1 MREWLA
7 TELLKVVAH
16 IPARQIFAK
25 VPMALRNEW
34 QANPEEDK
42 ELEAKLDSIVLD
54 LESFPLL
61 STAGTRQSNQQPQGE
76 QGSTTSTS
84 RRFTH
89 HAWTQKLP
97 QENGDLSSDAIQRL
111 KQMVSDQKMI
121 EANERKKMQESYK
134 QSQER
139 IAAGKLQMESLERRL
154 VISCEKVENV
164 FNEISAVTSRLNSLE
179 DGQEAM
185 RQSIESMSLQI
196 QQLTRLVERQHSK
209 DGPT

>member
-7 TELLKVVAH
+7 TGLAKVVAG
-16 IPARQIFAK
+16 IQARQIFAK

-34 QANPEEDK
+34 QANPVEDK

-84 RRFTH
+84 RRFTQN
-89 HAWTQKLP
+89 AWTQKLP
-97 QENGDLSSDAIQRL
+97 QENGELSSDAIQRL
-111 KQMVSDQKMI
+111 KQMVTDQKMI
-121 EANERKKMQESYK
+121 ESNERKKMQESYK

-139 IAAGKLQMESLERRL
+139 IAAGNFK
-154 VISCEKVENV
+154 
-164 FNEISAVTSRLNSLE
+164 
-179 DGQEAM
+179 
-185 RQSIESMSLQI
+185 
-196 QQLTRLVERQHSK
+196 
-209 DGPT
+209 